1 MITIIIPL
9 DIKHMDDLIKGCNKP
24 FIISPFAFKNNKKAI
39 SSTIEIFKKAT
50 NDIYIFD
57 VTSLTCEV
65 ARMLNYT
72 CIIKQYTSKSLYR
85 TFEDGNFPNSFYSEV
100 LEMCE
105 TDNENEF
112 KDGETV
118 AFKLYKK
125 GEYYAGIKSGV
136 DRRGYIII
144 KTGDQVFTIPPNF
157 VEKYNMVNFYK
168 TKVILQ

>member
-1 MITIIIPL
+1 MLTIILPL

-65 ARMLNYT
+65 ARRLNYT

-85 TFEDGNFPNSFYSEV
+85 TFENGEFPNNFYSEV
-100 LEMCE
+100 LEMFRTNFE
-105 TDNENEF
+105 V
-112 KDGETV
+112 GELV
-118 AFKLYKK
+118 SFKLYEE
-125 GEYYAGIKSGV
+125 GGYFVGIVKE
-136 DRRGYIII
+136 I
-144 KTGDQVFTIPPNF
+144 KNNIVTIKADDQVFIVQSDF
-157 VEKYNMVNFYK
+157 VRKYNLKDYYK
-168 TKVILQ
+168 TKILA